1 MTDYFS
7 QSKIAST
14 TKKSY
19 NKTLSKWLEL
29 FNTKITPTY
38 IYNNPYESVTLL
50 RKSLISTDSDSQSIL
65 NRYIIA
71 IMAYRKYNLSS
82 VTTDPVIYSQWNL
95 LLKHTYSQII
105 QYRENSEPTFLQQQ
119 KSGYDMTLKEI
130 EDIRDDLP
138 TSLTKLLIAF
148 YTMIPPMRADYGMV
162 QISHYGEQ
170 PSTANFIYM
179 DNKRATMFIRDFKT
193 AKDYYEIKTD
203 LPKPL
208 YKLLKESLQQDQR
221 DYLFVNRFGSPFN
234 RSNFSSWA
242 NENLSRVFS
251 KDFSLTLFR
260 HIFISNLDF
269 SKMKLSEREAIAKAM
284 GHSLN
289 QQLQYH
295 WISND

>member
-1 MTDYFS
+1 MTDYFHEA
-7 QSKIAST
+7 KIAES
-14 TKKSY
+14 TKKLY
-19 NKTLSKWLEL
+19 NKTLNKWLEL
-29 FNTKITPTY
+29 FNTKITPAY

-50 RKSLISTDSDSQSIL
+50 RKSLISTDSDSQQIL

-71 IMAYRKYNLSS
+71 IMSYRKYNTSS
-82 VTTDPVIYSQWNL
+82 VTSDPIIYSQWNQ
-95 LLKHTYSQII
+95 LLKFTYSQII
-105 QYRENSEPTFLQQQ
+105 QYRQNSEPTFLQQQ
-119 KSGYDMTLKEI
+119 KDGIDLSLKEI
-130 EDIRDDLP
+130 EDIRDELP
-138 TSLTKLLIAF
+138 MSFTKLLIAF

-162 QISHYGEQ
+162 QILPYDKQ
-170 PSTANFIYM
+170 PSTANFIFM

-193 AKDYYEIKTD
+193 SKDYYEVKTE

-208 YKLLKESLQQDQR
+208 YKLLKESLQQAPR
-221 DYLFVNRFGSPFN
+221 DYLFVNRLGSPFN

-260 HIFISNLDF
+260 HIYISNLDP
-269 SKMKLSEREAIAKAM
+269 KIKLSEKETIAKAM

-289 QQLQYH
+289 QQIQYN